1 MLGPKSQCSYC
12 SYFGAFA
19 VHRPSIGRHRGI
31 GIDLDAIICFV
42 VGFGRVILLL
52 DFLRTDRRRVII
64 GCNGHCRLPLLR
76 SGARSAARWSKRA
89 RLFRRLLNTAL
100 RAYRR

>member
-42 VGFGRVILLL
+42 VGFGRVILLV

-64 GCNGHCRLPLLR
+64 DCNGYCRLPLLR

-89 RLFRRLLNTAL
+89 RLFRRLLNAAL